1 MNEVIRRL
9 AEAKVRFIVI
19 GGHAIRY
26 AGFARATHDWDL
38 FVPPRDTEN
47 FSKINRALEHERD
60 VIVEPLGPRG
70 EGFIQTFHTQW
81 ILVQFHLLVP
91 GVPLYEEAEKAAVEV
106 IDQGVKFKRLSGP
119 HLLAAKEA
127 ADRPNDQQ
135 DLLFLRELKKAGTLI

>member
-1 MNEVIRRL
+1 MNEIIRRL
-9 AEAKVRFIVI
+9 ATAQVRFILI

-38 FVPPRDTEN
+38 FIPPRDLEN
-47 FSKINRALEHERD
+47 FSKINRALKDERD

-81 ILVQFHLLVP
+81 IIVQFHLLVP
-91 GVPLYEEAEKAAVEV
+91 GVPSYEEAEKAAVDV
-106 IDQGVKFKRLSGP
+106 MDQGVKFKRLSGP

-127 ADRPNDQQ
+127 AARPKDQE
-135 DLLFLRELKKAGTLI
+135 DLLFLRELKKAGALI

>member
-9 AEAKVRFIVI
+9 AEAKVRFILI

-38 FVPPRDTEN
+38 FVPPRDIEN
-47 FSKINRALEHERD
+47 FSKINRSLEHERD

-91 GVPLYEEAEKAAVEV
+91 GVPPYEEAEKAAVEV
-106 IDQGVKFKRLSGP
+106 IDQGVKFKRLSGA

-135 DLLFLRELKKAGTLI
+135 DLLFLRELKKAGTLV